1 VGIGTGIP
9 TASLHISG
17 ANVANLLRIQS
28 PASSSILF
36 VSGSGNIGMGLTVPA
51 AQLHISGAGASTSLF
66 RVNSGSAIIQNN
78 ALQSNRSA
86 SVAFFTTTGN
96 PTSNFDFDIQG
107 TGTANGGTAR
117 IAGSS
122 TIWLFSSAATVT
134 RTGTGNTEMFGVVM
148 GGTATAISQNPMRV
162 QFDAN
167 QSSTAGYVVLRLNA
181 THTAVG
187 SGAKLLQT
195 WEFAGTQ
202 LNVVSSSGAMGIG
215 ITTPSAS
222 LHISGANTAN
232 LLRIQSPVSSSIL
245 FVSGSG
251 NIGMGLTVP
260 SAQLHISGASNR
272 VLFEIDSPAVNNIIY
287 VSGSGR
293 VGIGTS
299 LPTASFHISG
309 AAVDRLLH
317 VGSPSQANILFV
329 TGSGRVGI
337 GTDTPSALFEVRTS
351 SATKILA
358 EAGGNVGIQTTPS
371 EWIHLSSDPANS
383 KYIQIDAIQFS
394 ASPTEQGGSPDTAI
408 GQSANKN
415 KYLTEPDYW
424 IEIKLDAAGPSI
436 VLIPCYI
443 PG

>member
-1 VGIGTGIP
+1 
-9 TASLHISG
+9 
-17 ANVANLLRIQS
+17 
-28 PASSSILF
+28 
-36 VSGSGNIGMGLTVPA
+36 
-51 AQLHISGAGASTSLF
+51 
-66 RVNSGSAIIQNN
+66 
-78 ALQSNRSA
+78 
-86 SVAFFTTTGN
+86 VAFFTTTGN

-195 WEFAGTQ
+195 WEFAGTR
-202 LNVVSSSGAMGIG
+202 LNVVSSSGDMGIG

-232 LLRIQSPVSSSIL
+232 LLRIQSPASSSIL

-251 NIGMGLTVP
+251 RVGIGTPLPTA
-260 SAQLHISGASNR
+260 SLHISGA
-272 VLFEIDSPAVNNIIY
+272 
-287 VSGSGR
+287 
-293 VGIGTS
+293 
-299 LPTASFHISG
+299 
-309 AAVDRLLH
+309 AADRLLH
-317 VGSPSQANILFV
+317 VSSPSQANILFV

-337 GTDTPSALFEVRTS
+337 GTSTPDELLSVVRS
-351 SATKILA
+351 GNPKII
-358 EAGGNVGIQTTPS
+358 AGDNVGIQTNPG
-371 EWIHLSSDPANS
+371 EWIHLFSDPANS
-383 KYIQIDAIQFS
+383 KYILINADQTS
-394 ASPTEQGGSPDTAI
+394 NPPPLTTASTA
-408 GQSANKN
+408 KN
-415 KYLTEPDYW
+415 GYGIVGNENYLAEPDYW
-424 IEIKLDAAGPSI
+424 MEIKLGAAGEGI
-436 VLIPCYI
+436 VLIPCYL